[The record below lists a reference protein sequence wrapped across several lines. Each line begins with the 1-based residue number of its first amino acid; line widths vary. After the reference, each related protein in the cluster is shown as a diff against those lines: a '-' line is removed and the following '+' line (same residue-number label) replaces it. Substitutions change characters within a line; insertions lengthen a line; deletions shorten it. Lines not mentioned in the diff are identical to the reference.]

1 MVSKGERMR
10 RSIHAFAML
19 AALALALAGC
29 ASSKATGLP
38 AGPTTAPPGSVCSGT
53 VEMVNLTFDPKD
65 CTVPV
70 GTTVTWVNK
79 VGGLPHTVTSEEDK
93 FDSGIGSP
101 IPANGEYEFTFKT
114 PGEYEYYC
122 ALHAQKGARSGM
134 IGTINVEAASGTAS
148 PTST

>member
-10 RSIHAFAML
+10 RSIHALAML
-19 AALALALAGC
+19 AALALTLAGC

-38 AGPTTAPPGSVCSGT
+38 AGPTTAPASKQCGT
-53 VEMVNLTFDPKD
+53 VDMNDALKFVPEE
-65 CTVPV
+65 CTASV
-70 GTTVTWVNK
+70 GQTVVWRN
-79 VGGLPHTVTSEEDK
+79 VGGTFHTVTSEDGK
-93 FDSGIGSP
+93 FDSGIGTP
-101 IPANGEYEFTFKT
+101 IAAGGEYKFTFKT

-122 ALHAQKGARSGM
+122 ILHAQKGARSGM